1 MQSAATIH
9 TLPIRTPEGVTFSL
23 TLAGPASRFLAFLV
37 DLCCITA
44 LSELAKKITEAFGAA
59 GADFGS
65 ALRVVLFFVI
75 MVGYGIAC
83 EWLWRGQTVGKRML
97 RLRVVDRQGLRL
109 QASQIITRN
118 LLRFADS
125 LPLFYLVGGL
135 TSLVNRQGQ
144 RLGDIAANTVVVR
157 TAELRQPDLD
167 PISKGRFNS
176 LAQYSHLAAR
186 LRQRV
191 SPKTA
196 NVALQ
201 ALLRRDQF
209 DPVARVELFGEMAK
223 HFRELV
229 EFPAEATE
237 QLSDEPYVRN
247 VVEIVFQT
255 K

>member
-1 MQSAATIH
+1 MASATVN

-23 TLAGPASRFLAFLV
+23 TLAGPASRFLAYLV

-44 LSELAKKITEAFGAA
+44 LAEVAQKASQAFGVV
-59 GADFGS
+59 GADFES
-65 ALRVVLFFVI
+65 ALRVLLYFAI
-75 MVGYGIAC
+75 AVGYGIVC
-83 EWLWRGQTVGKRML
+83 EWYWRGQTVGKRML
-97 RLRVVDRQGLRL
+97 RLRVVDRLGLRL
-109 QASQIITRN
+109 QPSQIVTRN
-118 LLRFADS
+118 LLRFADG
-125 LPLFYLVGGL
+125 LPAFYLLGGL

-167 PISKGRFNS
+167 QLSKGRFNS
-176 LAQYSHLAAR
+176 LSHYPHLAAR

-191 SPKTA
+191 SPQTA

-209 DPVARVELFGEMAK
+209 DPGARVELFGEMAK
-223 HFRELV
+223 YFKELV
-229 EFPAEATE
+229 EFPAEAIE

-247 VVEIVFQT
+247 VVEILFQT
-255 K
+255 R